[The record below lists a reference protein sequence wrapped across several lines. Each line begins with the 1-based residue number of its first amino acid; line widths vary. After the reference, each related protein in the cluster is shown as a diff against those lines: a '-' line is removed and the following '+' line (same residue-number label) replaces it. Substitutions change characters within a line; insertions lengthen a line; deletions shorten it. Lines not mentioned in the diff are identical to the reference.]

1 MNITSDAGDYL
12 NIGSEEVGD
21 RLYVYVHDAIFDPST
36 GIKHAANLLRVMR
49 TSIVTNE
56 SLCPFY
62 FIVPKTDGGG
72 DYNHKQVLN

>member
-1 MNITSDAGDYL
+1 MDVS
-12 NIGSEEVGD
+12 
-21 RLYVYVHDAIFDPST
+21 VHDATLDPST
-36 GIKHAANLLRVMR
+36 GIKHVANLLCVM
-49 TSIVTNE
+49 SISIGTNE